1 MTRIIHDQFSKD
13 YLEALL
19 QMYGV
24 VEAPSRVKGE
34 ARQIDV
40 FFTPSDEQKANL
52 EALGLLGRLAE
63 YPAIFEPYRNP
74 ADEDEICDCILKS
87 LEVRGALR
95 RKANREKTNLSK
107 SEIPK
112 LWVLTPTASAEI
124 LSDFCAKKDDGW
136 VGGVYFMPKGLR
148 AAIVVIHQLPKTL
161 ETLWL
166 RILGRGN
173 VQKKAIDELIALP
186 ADNPFKQATLE
197 SLYNLQQN
205 LVTNQTSDN
214 DDRELVMRLAPLY
227 QQDREK
233 AKQEGIKE
241 GRVEGIEEGRVE
253 GEQLGKQRLVIRLLN
268 RRFGEID
275 TSLLERVRSL
285 STEKLEDLG
294 EALLDFSSLS
304 DLQAWLN
311 QEIQ

>member
-1 MTRIIHDQFSKD
+1 LK
-13 YLEALL
+13 E
-19 QMYGV
+19 
-24 VEAPSRVKGE
+24 
-34 ARQIDV
+34 
-40 FFTPSDEQKANL
+40 
-52 EALGLLGRLAE
+52 LGLLGRFAE
-63 YPAIFEPYRNP
+63 LPAIFEPYRNP
-74 ADEDEICDCILKS
+74 ADEDEICDCVLKS

-95 RKANREKTNLSK
+95 RKANRDKTSLSK

-124 LSDFCAKKDDGW
+124 LSDFCAKPSDGW
-136 VGGVYFMPKGLR
+136 VRGVYFMPKGLR

-161 ETLWL
+161 ETLWI
-166 RILGRGN
+166 RILGRGS

-186 ADNPFKQATLE
+186 ADNPFKKATLE

-205 LVTNQTSDN
+205 LVTNQTSDT

-233 AKQEGIKE
+233 AIN
-241 GRVEGIEEGRVE
+241 E
-253 GEQLGKQRLVIRLLN
+253 GEQRLVIRQLN

-275 TSLLERVRSL
+275 ASLLERVRSL
-285 STEKLEDLG
+285 STDKLEELG
-294 EALLDFSSLS
+294 EALLDFSILD

-311 QEIQ
+311 QEV